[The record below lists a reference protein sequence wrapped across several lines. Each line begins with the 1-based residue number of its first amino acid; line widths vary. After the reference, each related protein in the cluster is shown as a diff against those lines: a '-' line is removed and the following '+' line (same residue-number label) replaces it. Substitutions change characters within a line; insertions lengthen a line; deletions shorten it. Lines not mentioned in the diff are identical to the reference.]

1 MLIRRYCYEKER
13 KLFGCVVAFG
23 LFALSS
29 LSFSASAI
37 TAGPYYDTITTSY
50 ITYNVKHRTMVK
62 SNSYI
67 NKNLDG
73 YNMIAKAAASDYKYI
88 STYAA
93 LGNGNKSSSVFNGY
107 NGIHNKPSTGP
118 TPAAQMI
125 VGASAD
131 NYSTGG
137 SVISLITASTSSNYY
152 AEVSSSLSYCP
163 VALTSYGSIE
173 YRYPNANIYEYVA
186 VTNY

>member
-1 MLIRRYCYEKER
+1 MK
-13 KLFGCVVAFG
+13 KSVKMFGCVVAFI

-50 ITYNVKHRTMVK
+50 INYNVKHRTMVK
-62 SNSYI
+62 SNSSVS
-67 NKNLDG
+67 KNLDG
-73 YNMIAKAAASDYKYI
+73 YNMIAKTASSDYRYI
-88 STYAA
+88 STYSA
-93 LGNGNKSSSVFNGY
+93 LGSGTKTSSVFNGY
-107 NGIHNKPSTGP
+107 DGIHNKPSTGP
-118 TPAAQMI
+118 TPAAQII

-137 SVISLITASTSSNYY
+137 SVIPLVTASTSSNYY
-152 AEVSSSLSYCP
+152 AEVSSALSYCP